1 MDKTL
6 LALVNLYQ
14 EMMDELEREMSALG
28 GSVKDFSPDDL
39 NINVVVDPKL
49 QTYAEEFIAD
59 LMTRY
64 SIRRDKIIND
74 DAFIGLK
81 LLLLQQDPWKW

>member
-14 EMMDELEREMSALG
+14 EMMGELEREMSALG

-81 LLLLQQDPWKW
+81 LLLLQQDP

>member
-81 LLLLQQDPWKW
+81 LLLLKQDS

>member
-81 LLLLQQDPWKW
+81 LLLLQQDP

>member
-74 DAFIGLK
+74 DAFTGLK
-81 LLLLQQDPWKW
+81 LLLLQQDP

>member
-74 DAFIGLK
+74 DAFTGLK
-81 LLLLQQDPWKW
+81 LLLLQQDS